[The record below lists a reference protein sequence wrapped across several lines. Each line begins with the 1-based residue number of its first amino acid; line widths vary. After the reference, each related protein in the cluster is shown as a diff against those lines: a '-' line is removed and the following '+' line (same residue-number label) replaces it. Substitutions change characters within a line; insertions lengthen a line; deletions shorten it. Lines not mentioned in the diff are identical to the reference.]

1 MKILSQLL
9 AQTPAVMENPTTE
22 SVFAVWP
29 ELFVPAFWEQMQQF
43 AKDPRKAK
51 DVIDEMDQ
59 LAAQG
64 ATVSPQVGRNL
75 MVVMKT
81 ARRTVRHA
89 SFKQRGERF
98 ISRIKATFMAPVHH
112 HTGTF

>member
-1 MKILSQLL
+1 MKILSEPL
-9 AQTPAVMENPTTE
+9 AQTSAVIASPTTE

-29 ELFVPAFWEQMQQF
+29 ELFVTAFWDQMHQF

-51 DVIDEMDQ
+51 DVILEMDQ

-64 ATVSPQVGRNL
+64 ATVSPQVGRN
-75 MVVMKT
+75 MMAVMKT
-81 ARRTVRHA
+81 ARRTVQHA
-89 SFKQRGERF
+89 DFKQRGERF